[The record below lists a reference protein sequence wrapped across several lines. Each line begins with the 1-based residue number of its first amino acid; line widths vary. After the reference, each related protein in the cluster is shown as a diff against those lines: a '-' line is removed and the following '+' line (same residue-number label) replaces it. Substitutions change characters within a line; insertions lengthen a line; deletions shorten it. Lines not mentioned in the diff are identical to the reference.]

1 MNLRQYFHK
10 KVRVVDIDDIEY
22 IGEVAAFTYAK
33 DNGDIGEDSIAIR
46 PAHVELAESE
56 IKSIEIIEDE

>member
-10 KVRVVDIDDIEY
+10 KVRVISASGKEY
-22 IGEVAAFTYAK
+22 IGKVDAFTYAK

-56 IKSIEIIEDE
+56 IKSIEVIEDE

>member
-10 KVRVVDIDDIEY
+10 KVRVISASGKEY

-33 DNGDIGEDSIAIR
+33 DNDDGEDSIAIR
-46 PAHVELAESE
+46 PAHVELSESE